1 MLEHVS
7 LAGHV
12 YIVDDDPSM
21 CQALTFALTS
31 AGHQVHAYTRPE
43 DLIALDVIQGPAVLL
58 LDMRLHQGSG
68 VQVQARLVEQ
78 GLRTPVVFMSGQSQ
92 PHEIVQSF
100 RQGALHFL
108 LKPFSTTDLLMVLDE
123 ALRQDQARLD
133 REAQERQL
141 ALLLQRLTPRERE
154 VCRLMLKG
162 YPNRD
167 IAQAHGT
174 VPGTVKLQRAS
185 VMEKLQVS
193 KMSELARLFEGEDP
207 DRLLDAQVPPVR
219 KRTA

>member
-1 MLEHVS
+1 MLERAS
-7 LAGHV
+7 LPGHV
-12 YIVDDDPSM
+12 YIVDDDLAM

-31 AGHQVHAYTRPE
+31 AGYRVRAYTRPE
-43 DLIALDVIQGPAVLL
+43 ELLALESLEGPAAIL
-58 LDMRLHQGSG
+58 LDMRLHQESG
-68 VQVQARLVEQ
+68 VQVQARLIEQ
-78 GLRTPVVFMSGQSQ
+78 GLRTPVIFMSGQSQ

-108 LKPFSTTDLLMVLDE
+108 LKPFSTADLLVVLEE
-123 ALRQDQARLD
+123 ALRQDQARLV
-133 REAQERQL
+133 REVQQRQL
-141 ALLLQRLTPRERE
+141 KQRLARLTPRERE

-167 IAQAHGT
+167 IAEAHGT

-193 KMSELARLFEGEDP
+193 KMSELSRLFEGEDA
-207 DRLLDAQVPPVR
+207 DRLLDTEAPAR
-219 KRTA
+219 KRTP